1 MLKVHAIAVRLTA
14 LLLLLVAVSFAAEPR
29 RINVYAPQAVY
40 QVDILFRDGVD
51 YVGLTDLLEPLGR
64 LESSV
69 DGKKFKLTLNGTEAE
84 FQDGKRQYR
93 VRSSKQELLSN
104 FLLVDRHGYLPVL
117 AIASFLPRLTD
128 QAANF
133 HATPRRLF
141 VGSSE
146 LHYSAELR
154 RSPSRLVLTFT
165 APVNPSTFVEKN
177 RVRLLFRREALVAS
191 GPEAASFN
199 DSFVQSVNFSE
210 SPAGA
215 ELAVNLLQP
224 ATVSTADGGR
234 TLTISAV
241 PPPATPVPAP
251 LAAQSAAAPT
261 PSQPHPARPRPFVIL
276 DAAHGGTETGAM
288 LSPTLPEKAVNLA
301 IARRLQK
308 ELEAHGIPVV
318 LTRVADNL
326 LTWDQRAVSANT
338 SHTSLYVAIHSSS
351 SGHGVRLYTAL
362 LSASEP
368 AAAQQNPRAFLPW
381 ELAQAPYLSQSR
393 ASAAAL
399 AEACTAAGVPAR
411 TSSAPLRPLNSV
423 TIAAV
428 AVEVAPSGGAVEELA
443 DADYQQKVVA
453 AIASGIVALRG
464 KLGDTQ

>member
-1 MLKVHAIAVRLTA
+1 MLKVHAIAVRITA

-29 RINVYAPQAVY
+29 RISVYAPQAVY

-64 LESSV
+64 LESGV
-69 DGKKFKLTLNGTEAE
+69 DGKKLKLTFNGTEAE
-84 FQDGKRQYR
+84 FQDAKRQYR
-93 VRSSKQELLSN
+93 VRSSKQELPSN
-104 FLLVDRHGYLPVL
+104 FLLVDGRGYLPV
-117 AIASFLPRLTD
+117 AAVASFLPRLTD
-128 QAANF
+128 QAASF
-133 HATPRRLF
+133 HAAPRRLF

-146 LHYSAELR
+146 LHYAAELR

-191 GPEAASFN
+191 GPETVPFN
-199 DSFVQSVNFSE
+199 DPFVQSTIFSE

-215 ELAVNLLQP
+215 ELTVNLLQP

-241 PPPATPVPAP
+241 APQPAAPVPAAP
-251 LAAQSAAAPT
+251 AAQAAATAPG
-261 PSQPHPARPRPFVIL
+261 QPHPARSRPFVIL

-288 LSPTLPEKAVNLA
+288 LSPSLPEKAVNLA
-301 IARRLQK
+301 LARRLQK
-308 ELEAHGIPVV
+308 ELETRGIPVV

-351 SGHGVRLYTAL
+351 SGHGVRLYTSL
-362 LSASEP
+362 LSAAEP
-368 AAAQQNPRAFLPW
+368 ANAPNPRAFLPW
-381 ELAQAPYLSQSR
+381 ELAQAPYLNLSR
-393 ASAAAL
+393 SSAAAL
-399 AEACTAAGVPAR
+399 AEACTAAGVPVR

-423 TIAAV
+423 TIAAI
-428 AVEVAPSGGAVEELA
+428 AVEVAPSGSSVDELA
-443 DADYQQKVVA
+443 SPDYQQKVVA